1 MLIVGCSSEQRV
13 IKFYT
18 LDTYDLNAT
27 SIDPEIT
34 GDPFPSIAEV
44 ARFSVAGTYNQN
56 RIALRTGS
64 HELQFYYYHHWAD
77 LPGQAV
83 TYFVWQHLKNAR
95 IFAQCEMQY
104 YESVPDFEILGTIH
118 RIERIDM
125 NEVSG
130 AHLSMSLELIRVDDK
145 RIEINHSFERTEPF
159 EHRADMNVFAAAVS
173 KILSE
178 ETDVFIRAVR
188 NFLQNSD

>member
-1 MLIVGCSSEQRV
+1 MLIGGCSSEQRV

-18 LDTYDLNAT
+18 LETYDLNFT
-27 SIDPEIT
+27 PVEPESTIDPI
-34 GDPFPSIAEV
+34 PSNAEV
-44 ARFSVAGTYNQN
+44 ARFSVAGAYNQN

-95 IFAQCEMQY
+95 IFAHCEMQY
-104 YESVPDFEILGTIH
+104 FESVPDFEIIGTIH

-125 NEVSG
+125 DGVSG
-130 AHLSMSLELIRVDDK
+130 AHLSMSLELIRVDD
-145 RIEINHSFERTEPF
+145 RHIEINHSFERTEQF
-159 EHRADMNVFAAAVS
+159 EHRASMNVFAAAMS

-178 ETDVFIRAVR
+178 EMDLFIQSVR
-188 NFLQNSD
+188 NILQISE